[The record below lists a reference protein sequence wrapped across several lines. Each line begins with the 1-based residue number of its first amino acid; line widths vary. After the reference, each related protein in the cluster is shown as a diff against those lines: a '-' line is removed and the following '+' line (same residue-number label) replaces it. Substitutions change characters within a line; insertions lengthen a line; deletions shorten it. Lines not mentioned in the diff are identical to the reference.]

1 MSVFNFIE
9 TFFFISLGITF
20 VLISLLVYH
29 FRQRIVLLE
38 QKNDTMFEIINNI
51 VSEITNIRNNFSFAH
66 PFANIV
72 QQTPSFQDNHFDDS
86 DSHEGKKM
94 VEDEDEEEEDEDDEE
109 DEEEEDEDEDDE
121 SEKIIESDD
130 EDSDLGKS
138 IKIVNVNIESNTIDL
153 TEINDLEID
162 ELGESDDEININATA
177 VDSEPIFV
185 NKVDE
190 FVTTVDD
197 KKESIVDSKEI
208 YKNMNTQN
216 LKALVITK
224 GLSSNPSKLKK
235 NELVQLLE
243 NSE

>member
-72 QQTPSFQDNHFDDS
+72 QQTPSFQNNHFDDS
-86 DSHEGKKM
+86 DSHESNKI
-94 VEDEDEEEEDEDDEE
+94 VE
-109 DEEEEDEDEDDE
+109 EDEDDE

-130 EDSDLGKS
+130 EDRDLGKS

>member
-1 MSVFNFIE
+1 
-9 TFFFISLGITF
+9 
-20 VLISLLVYH
+20 
-29 FRQRIVLLE
+29 
-38 QKNDTMFEIINNI
+38 
-51 VSEITNIRNNFSFAH
+51 
-66 PFANIV
+66 
-72 QQTPSFQDNHFDDS
+72 
-86 DSHEGKKM
+86 M

>member
-1 MSVFNFIE
+1 
-9 TFFFISLGITF
+9 
-20 VLISLLVYH
+20 
-29 FRQRIVLLE
+29 
-38 QKNDTMFEIINNI
+38 MFEIINNI

-94 VEDEDEEEEDEDDEE
+94 EEEDEDEEEEEEEDEE
-109 DEEEEDEDEDDE
+109 DEEDEDEEEDEDDE

-130 EDSDLGKS
+130 EDRDLGKS
-138 IKIVNVNIESNTIDL
+138 IKIVNVNIESNAIDL

>member
-1 MSVFNFIE
+1 
-9 TFFFISLGITF
+9 
-20 VLISLLVYH
+20 
-29 FRQRIVLLE
+29 
-38 QKNDTMFEIINNI
+38 MFEIINNI
-51 VSEITNIRNNFSFAH
+51 VSEITNIRNKFSFAH

-86 DSHEGKKM
+86 DSHESNKIVEEEEEEEEEEDDDEDDGDEE
-94 VEDEDEEEEDEDDEE
+94 EDEDEEEEDDD
-109 DEEEEDEDEDDE
+109 DDDAE

-130 EDSDLGKS
+130 EDRDLGKS

-162 ELGESDDEININATA
+162 ELGESDDEINININATA
-177 VDSEPIFV
+177 LDSEPIFV

-190 FVTTVDD
+190 FVTTVHD

>member
-1 MSVFNFIE
+1 
-9 TFFFISLGITF
+9 
-20 VLISLLVYH
+20 
-29 FRQRIVLLE
+29 
-38 QKNDTMFEIINNI
+38 MFEIINNI

-86 DSHEGKKM
+86 DSHESNKI
-94 VEDEDEEEEDEDDEE
+94 VEDDEDEEEEEDDDEE
-109 DEEEEDEDEDDE
+109 EEEEEDEESETDSDDE

-130 EDSDLGKS
+130 EERDVGKS

-162 ELGESDDEININATA
+162 ELGESDDEINININPIALE
-177 VDSEPIFV
+177 SEPIFV

-235 NELVQLLE
+235 NELIQLLE